1 MYKNNYNYNLPKI
14 RDLSAPAGDL
24 GGYPGFKNIL
34 NTQKLLKLHFNSVA
48 WYIIHKVLNFNQE
61 IFQFM
66 LKNTFVFL
74 FTLSFLYLIY
84 VSSYFISEEEEE

>member
-14 RDLSAPAGDL
+14 RDLSAPAGEL

-48 WYIIHKVLNFNQE
+48 WYIIHKVLNFNKE

-66 LKNTFVFL
+66 LKKHLCFFSSIYHLCFKYFVL
-74 FTLSFLYLIY
+74 
-84 VSSYFISEEEEE
+84 EEEEEE